1 METYKMQIE
10 LTEEEVTALNGVV
23 LAAVMACVKHD
34 DLDLAGLLSKIGL
47 KLHAAKDAAMNK

>member
-1 METYKMQIE
+1 MQIE
-10 LTEEEVTALNGVV
+10 LTEEVAALYAVV

-47 KLHAAKDAAMNK
+47 KLHASKDAAMNK